1 MIVQEYI
8 LQHYSPKSV
17 MKYTRQIEQFKEVVG
32 DKADQSNYQDI
43 LNYIGTLRTRN
54 LHPKSL
60 RNHLHSLKIYFRYL
74 VEIRIRKDHPCEN
87 LQLKDQINK
96 SIIVESLYSKEK
108 LEMLYQEFTKQNE
121 NSQENARDKII
132 LGLLIYQALTTS
144 EIIELKVSDIN
155 VEEGTIR
162 IKGNDQQNRR
172 GNKGRILALKPKQ
185 ILMMHEYLKTYRK
198 ALAMKQKPS
207 KRQDYFLLNE
217 SGLQLYGSYL
227 NRMLNKASNKSYTPL
242 KIRQSVIANLLKEN
256 NDIRI
261 VQEFAGHRK
270 TGSTEAY
277 KRTGFEELR
286 AAIER
291 LHPLQ

>member
-1 MIVQEYI
+1 MKLENYI
-8 LQHYSPKSV
+8 SQHYSTKSV
-17 MKYTRQIEQFKEVVG
+17 KRYTRQIERFKEVLG
-32 DKADQSNYQDI
+32 NNADQSNYQDI
-43 LNYIGTLRTRN
+43 LNYIGTLRERK

-74 VEIRIRKDHPCEN
+74 VEIKIRKDHPCEN

-96 SIIVESLYSKEK
+96 SILVESLYSKEE
-108 LEMLYQEFTKQNE
+108 LEMFYQEFTKRNE
-121 NSQENARDKII
+121 NTIENTKNKII
-132 LGLLIYQALTTS
+132 LGLLIYQALTSS

-155 VEEGTIR
+155 LEEGTIK
-162 IKGNDQQNRR
+162 IKGNDQKTKS

-185 ILMMHEYLKTYRK
+185 ILLIHEYLKTYRK
-198 ALAMKQKPS
+198 ELWKRQKPS
-207 KRQDYFLLNE
+207 KRTDYFLLNE
-217 SGLQLYGSYL
+217 RGLQLYGSYM
-227 NRMLNKASNKSYTPL
+227 NRMLDKLTNKKYSPL

-256 NDIRI
+256 HDLRV

-286 AAIER
+286 VSIER

>member
-1 MIVQEYI
+1 M
-8 LQHYSPKSV
+8 
-17 MKYTRQIEQFKEVVG
+17 
-32 DKADQSNYQDI
+32 
-43 LNYIGTLRTRN
+43 
-54 LHPKSL
+54 
-60 RNHLHSLKIYFRYL
+60 
-74 VEIRIRKDHPCEN
+74 VEIKIRKDHPCEN

-96 SIIVESLYSKEK
+96 SILVESLYSKEE
-108 LEMLYQEFTKQNE
+108 LEMFYQEFTKRNE
-121 NSQENARDKII
+121 NTNENTLDKII
-132 LGLLIYQALTTS
+132 LGLLIYQALTSS

-155 VEEGTIR
+155 LEEGTIK
-162 IKGNDQQNRR
+162 IKGNDQKTKS

-185 ILMMHEYLKTYRK
+185 ILLIHEYLKTHRK

-217 SGLQLYGSYL
+217 SGLQLYGSYI
-227 NRMLNKASNKSYTPL
+227 NRMLNNATQKQYTPL

-256 NDIRI
+256 HDLRV

-286 AAIER
+286 VSIER